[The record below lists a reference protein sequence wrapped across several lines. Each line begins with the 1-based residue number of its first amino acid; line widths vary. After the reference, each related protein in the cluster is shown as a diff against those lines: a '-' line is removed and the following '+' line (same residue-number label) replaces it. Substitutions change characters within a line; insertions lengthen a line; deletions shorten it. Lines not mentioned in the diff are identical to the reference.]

1 MSRPRILLGD
11 DHTLVLD
18 GFRKLLED
26 QCEIVGV
33 AEDGRTLLRMAQELE
48 PDIVTLDISM
58 PQLNGV
64 DAARKLKKVLPRTHL
79 IFVTMHDDPAYVN
92 EAFKAGAS
100 GYLLKR
106 SAGSELRQAIQS
118 VMDGQCYVTPLVAKG
133 LVQSVISRGRPPVL
147 QDKSLTARQR
157 EVLQLVA
164 EGMTVKQIASTLN
177 LSPKTVEFHKSQIMT
192 QLDLHTTAELTKY
205 ALVHGLLAS
214 E

>member
-1 MSRPRILLGD
+1 MIRPRVLLVD

-26 QCEIVGV
+26 RCEIVGT
-33 AEDGRTLLRMAQELE
+33 AEDGRTMLRMAQELQ

-64 DAARKLKKVLPRTHL
+64 DAARKLKKILPQTKV
-79 IFVTMHDDPAYVN
+79 IFVTMHADPAYVN
-92 EAFKAGAS
+92 EAFKAGSS

-106 SAGSELRQAIQS
+106 SAGSELLQAIQS

-133 LVQSVISRGRPPVL
+133 LVQSVITGGKPVIL
-147 QDKSLTARQR
+147 KDKSLTARQR

-164 EGMTVKQIASTLN
+164 EGMTVKEIAAALN
-177 LSPKTVEFHKSQIMT
+177 LSPKTVEFHKSQIMM

-214 E
+214 D

>member
-1 MSRPRILLGD
+1 
-11 DHTLVLD
+11 
-18 GFRKLLED
+18 
-26 QCEIVGV
+26 
-33 AEDGRTLLRMAQELE
+33 MAQELQ

-64 DAARKLKKVLPRTHL
+64 DAARKLKKILPRTKL
-79 IFVTMHDDPAYVN
+79 IFVTMHADPAYVN

-106 SAGSELRQAIQS
+106 SAGSELVQAIQS

-133 LVQSVISRGRPPVL
+133 LVQSVITGGRPTVL
-147 QDKSLTARQR
+147 KEKSLTARQR

-164 EGMTVKQIASTLN
+164 EGMTVKEIASALN

-192 QLDLHTTAELTKY
+192 ELDLHTTAELTKY

-214 E
+214 D

>member
-26 QCEIVGV
+26 RCEIVGV

-64 DAARKLKKVLPRTHL
+64 DAARKLKKILPRTHL

-100 GYLLKR
+100 TTHTAGRVR
-106 SAGSELRQAIQS
+106 SGSCKARRIRAP
-118 VMDGQCYVTPLVAKG
+118 TPRTGRSTSSAWPGSSPATLAWTSAATCG
-133 LVQSVISRGRPPVL
+133 WSRKKKSPNLPAEPQGPPVRIKPCHGRPYL
-147 QDKSLTARQR
+147 
-157 EVLQLVA
+157 
-164 EGMTVKQIASTLN
+164 
-177 LSPKTVEFHKSQIMT
+177 
-192 QLDLHTTAELTKY
+192 
-205 ALVHGLLAS
+205 
-214 E
+214 

>member
-26 QCEIVGV
+26 RCEIVGA

-48 PDIVTLDISM
+48 PDIITLDISM

-64 DAARKLKKVLPRTHL
+64 DAARKLKKILPRTHL

-164 EGMTVKQIASTLN
+164 EGMTVKEIASALN

-205 ALVHGLLAS
+205 ALVHGILAP

>member
-1 MSRPRILLGD
+1 MNRPRVLLGD
-11 DHTLVLD
+11 DHTMVLD

-26 QCEIVGV
+26 RCEIVGV
-33 AEDGRTLLRMAQELE
+33 AEDGRTLLRMAHELQ
-48 PDIVTLDISM
+48 PDIITLDISM

-64 DAARKLKKVLPRTHL
+64 DAARKLKKTLPCSKL
-79 IFVTMHDDPAYVN
+79 IFVTMHADPAYVN

-106 SAGSELRQAIQS
+106 SAGSELLQAIQA

-133 LVQSVISRGRPPVL
+133 LVQSVVTGEKPAVL

-164 EGMTVKQIASTLN
+164 EGMTVKEIASTLN

>member
-1 MSRPRILLGD
+1 MSRPRVLLVD

-26 QCEIVGV
+26 RCEIVGV
-33 AEDGRTLLRMAQELE
+33 AEDGRTLLRMAQELQ

-64 DAARKLKKVLPRTHL
+64 DAARKLKKILPRIKL
-79 IFVTMHDDPAYVN
+79 IFVTMHADQAYVN
-92 EAFKAGAS
+92 EAFKAGAA

-106 SAGSELRQAIQS
+106 SAGSELLQAIQS

-133 LVQSVISRGRPPVL
+133 LVQSVVTGGRPAV
-147 QDKSLTARQR
+147 QKEKSLTSRQR

-164 EGMTVKQIASTLN
+164 EGMTVKEIASALS

-192 QLDLHTTAELTKY
+192 ELDLHTTAELTKY

-214 E
+214 D

>member
-1 MSRPRILLGD
+1 MSRPRVLLVD

-26 QCEIVGV
+26 RCEVVGT
-33 AEDGRTLLRMAQELE
+33 AEDGRTLLRMAQELQ

-64 DAARKLKKVLPRTHL
+64 DAARKLKKILPRTKL
-79 IFVTMHDDPAYVN
+79 IFVTMHADPAYVN
-92 EAFKAGAS
+92 EAFKAGAC

-106 SAGSELRQAIQS
+106 SAGSELLQAIQS

-133 LVQSVISRGRPPVL
+133 LVQSVITGGRPQVL
-147 QDKSLTARQR
+147 KDKLLTARQR

-164 EGMTVKQIASTLN
+164 EGMTVKEIASALD
-177 LSPKTVEFHKSQIMT
+177 LSPKTVEFHKSHIMT
-192 QLDLHTTAELTKY
+192 ELDLHTTAELTKY
-205 ALVHGLLAS
+205 ALVHGLLA
-214 E
+214 

>member
-33 AEDGRTLLRMAQELE
+33 AEDGRTLVRMAQELE

-58 PQLNGV
+58 PELNGV
-64 DAARKLKKVLPRTHL
+64 DAARKLKKALPRTKL
-79 IFVTMHDDPAYVN
+79 IFVTMHADPAYVN

-106 SAGSELRQAIQS
+106 SAGSELRQAVQS
-118 VMDGQCYVTPLVAKG
+118 VMEGQCYVTPLVAKG
-133 LVQSVISRGRPPVL
+133 LVQSVITGGKPPDL
-147 QDKSLTARQR
+147 KDKSLTGRQR

-164 EGMTVKQIASTLN
+164 EGRTVKEIASALN
-177 LSPKTVEFHKSQIMT
+177 LSPKTVEFHKSQIMAL
-192 QLDLHTTAELTKY
+192 LDLHTTAELTKY
-205 ALVHGLLAS
+205 ALVHGLLTS

>member
-1 MSRPRILLGD
+1 MNRPRILLGD

-26 QCEIVGV
+26 RCEIVGV

-64 DAARKLKKVLPRTHL
+64 DAARKLKKILPRTHL

-164 EGMTVKQIASTLN
+164 EGMTVKEIASTLN

-205 ALVHGLLAS
+205 ALVHGILAS

>member
-1 MSRPRILLGD
+1 MSRPRVLLGD

-26 QCEIVGV
+26 QCEVVGV
-33 AEDGRTLLRMAQELE
+33 AEDGRTLVRLAQELQ

-64 DAARKLKKVLPRTHL
+64 DAAKKLKKILPRTKL
-79 IFVTMHDDPAYVN
+79 IFVTMHADPAYVN

-118 VMDGQCYVTPLVAKG
+118 VMEGQCYVTPLVAKG
-133 LVQSVISRGRPPVL
+133 LVQSVITGGRPPVM
-147 QDKSLTARQR
+147 QDNPLTTRQR
-157 EVLQLVA
+157 EVLQLVS
-164 EGMTVKQIASTLN
+164 EGRTVKEIASALN

-205 ALVHGLLAS
+205 ALVHGLLTS
-214 E
+214 D